1 MTRLAKV
8 IMTLQEVKQFLK
20 DNAEK
25 DADVKAYLAEL
36 SRVSQET
43 ESNIVENYKRSQDF
57 RSEIDRANTQAIKTY
72 TEKTVPSLIEKSVK
86 DKEVELENKYNPA
99 KNPAEEALRKQVEL
113 LTKQQAES
121 ESEFIQESVK
131 TLKQNFLSENGLPVS
146 LADHIFVNTKDLTK
160 KDIKDIEKLKS
171 LILPAIEPITKVIS
185 EAKIAKANEM
195 LSNSATRPGNS
206 NSVTQTAQLT
216 KEAYEALPHS
226 ERMKAQKEGRVNQIL
241 GRQ

>member
-1 MTRLAKV
+1 MELN
-8 IMTLQEVKQFLK
+8 EVKQFLK
-20 DNAEK
+20 DNANK
-25 DADVKAYLAEL
+25 DDVKSYLSEL
-36 SRVSQET
+36 SRVSPDT
-43 ESNIVENYKRSQDF
+43 EASIIDNYKRSQDF

-72 TEKTVPSLIEKSVK
+72 TEKTVPTLIEKEVK
-86 DKEVELENKYNPA
+86 AKENELENKYNPP

-131 TLKQNFLSENGLPVS
+131 TLKQNFLAENGLPIG

-171 LILPAIEPITKVIS
+171 IILPAIEPISKVIT

-195 LSNSATRPGNS
+195 LAGSATKPGNS
-206 NSVTQTAQLT
+206 NAPTAGQLT
-216 KEAYEALPHS
+216 KEAYEALPR
-226 ERMKAQKEGRVNQIL
+226 EDRIKAQKDGRVKQIL
-241 GRQ
+241 GQQ